1 MNATSQDSPK
11 AREHWPAELQ
21 RDFEAHKMNGC
32 VGQILLSESDKVRVW
47 SLSLKPGE
55 RCGFHRHVLNYFWT
69 ALTDGR
75 ARSRY
80 NDGRIV
86 ESSYRAGDTRHLNF
100 CLGEYMV
107 HDLENIGDT
116 VLSYTTVEFLDSPN
130 PPLPIPAHVYR
141 EGAKAA

>member
-1 MNATSQDSPK
+1 MSDQQSTG
-11 AREHWPAELQ
+11 RESWPLEVR
-21 RDFEAHKMNGC
+21 RDFEATQFNGC
-32 VGQILLSESDKVRVW
+32 VGQVLLSESDKVRVW

-69 ALTDGR
+69 ALSDGR
-75 ARSRY
+75 SRSRY

-86 ESSYRAGDTRHLNF
+86 EAEYRKGDTRHLTF
-100 CLGEYMV
+100 GAGEFMV

-130 PPLPIPAHVYR
+130 KPLPIPAHVYR
-141 EGAKAA
+141 DGAKAA

>member
-1 MNATSQDSPK
+1 MSDQSSTG
-11 AREHWPAELQ
+11 RESWPLEVQ
-21 RDFEAHKMNGC
+21 RDFEATQFNGC
-32 VGQILLSESDKVRVW
+32 VGQVLLSESDKVRVW

-69 ALTDGR
+69 ALSDGR
-75 ARSRY
+75 SRSRY

-86 ESSYRAGDTRHLNF
+86 EADYRKGDTRHLTF
-100 CLGEYMV
+100 GAGEFMV

-130 PPLPIPAHVYR
+130 APLPIPAHVYR
-141 EGAKAA
+141 DGAKAA